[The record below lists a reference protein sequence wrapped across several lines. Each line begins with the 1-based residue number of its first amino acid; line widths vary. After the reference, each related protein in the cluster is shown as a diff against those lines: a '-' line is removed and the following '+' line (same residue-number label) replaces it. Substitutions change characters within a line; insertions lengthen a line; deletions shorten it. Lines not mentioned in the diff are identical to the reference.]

1 MKAAIYARVSTER
14 QAERG
19 TIGSQVEALRAQVAA
34 AGDEIAGEYRDDGHS
49 GARLDRPGLDA
60 LRDAA
65 EAGLFEV
72 VWCLSPDRLARSCA
86 YQVLILDELARLGV
100 PVRFTDAPGL
110 DDQDPQAKLLTQVQG
125 VIAEY
130 ERAKIG
136 ERYRRGKLYRSRA
149 GEVISRKAPYGYRRI
164 PRGPGGP
171 AHLEIYEPE
180 AAVAR
185 RVFAER
191 AAGTTI
197 RQICRQLNADA
208 VPTPTGSRAVWHTST
223 LNRVL
228 RSEAYIGRVYY
239 NRTETVPDNRPGRRT
254 RQVPR
259 PPSEWI
265 AIPCPPL
272 ISEETFEAAG
282 KASADNTKW
291 SPRRAEPGAWLLRG
305 LVKCGPCGVGTNCHK
320 MRGRNGTW
328 HRYYYCHNHDPLRAG
343 GEDRRCPER
352 NIRADALDEFVFA
365 QIRAALL
372 DPALLLAGEQAVAV
386 HAPAPDD
393 ELLAAE
399 LARLGRKL
407 DAARS
412 EHDRLIDL
420 YQAGLID
427 MPELQRRA
435 TAITARQKDLTA
447 KRDALAAQRA
457 GLAKDNQLR
466 RGVEHFAARVRAV
479 IDDLDYA
486 RKQQLLRL
494 LIDNVQVTGW
504 HVKIQLRIPL
514 PEPPAGSHPRGKPT
528 KPEPDGGAASAVSSK
543 DSLRSLHADLV
554 AVVDDPVEE
563 GFGDDGIGEQRVPVL
578 GGPVRGEHEGSA
590 GSFGD
595 ELVEV
600 VGLGGGELAHR
611 EVIQDQHGGPGEL
624 AEPFVPGVIGVP
636 PGEVGQGAAGFE
648 EPDVRAVADGQVA
661 EGLRDVALA
670 HADGPVEDHG
680 LAGVQPAQGGQVAD
694 LGGGQLRGGA
704 EVEAFQGGLFLEPGF
719 AEPAGHGH
727 GLAAGDLVLAQD
739 LEKLDV
745 AQFPGAGLGKAGVD
759 GGEHPRQLEG
769 AQCLVQGAGLDRGGH
784 DQSVLAVWRS
794 AAAGGVVS
802 RATAARGCA
811 VRGVMTPPRCRE

>member
-14 QAERG
+14 QAGRG
-19 TIGSQVEALRAQVAA
+19 TIGSQIEALRTPVAA
-34 AGDEIAGEYRDDGHS
+34 AGHEIAGEYRDDGHS

-72 VWCLSPDRLARSCA
+72 VYCLSPDRLARSYA
-86 YQVLILDELARLGV
+86 YQVLILDELGRLGV
-100 PVRFTDAPGL
+100 TVAFTDAPGL

-136 ERYRRGKLYRSRA
+136 ERYRRGKLFRSRA

-185 RVFAER
+185 RIFAER

-223 LNRVL
+223 LNRIL
-228 RSEAYIGRVYY
+228 SSEAYIGRVYY
-239 NRTETVPDNRPGRRT
+239 NRTETVPGHRPGHRT

-259 PPSEWI
+259 PREEWI
-265 AIPCPPL
+265 TIPCPPL

-282 KASADNTKW
+282 KASADNSKW

-343 GEDRRCPER
+343 GQDRRCPER

-372 DPALLLAGEQAVAV
+372 DPALLAGEHALAM
-386 HAPAPDD
+386 HAPVPDD

-399 LARLGRKL
+399 LARLGRKPG
-407 DAARS
+407 AARS
-412 EHDRLIDL
+412 EHNRLIDL

-435 TAITARQKDLTA
+435 TAITARQKDLTG
-447 KRDALAAQRA
+447 KRDSLAAQRA
-457 GLAKDNQLR
+457 DLAKDNQLR
-466 RGVEHFAARVRAV
+466 RGVEHFAARIRAV
-479 IDDLDYA
+479 IDDLDHTQ
-486 RKQQLLRL
+486 KQQLLRL
-494 LIDNVQVTGW
+494 LIENVQVTGW

-514 PEPPAGSHPRGKPT
+514 PEPPAGGPARSKPRKPQPDT
-528 KPEPDGGAASAVSSK
+528 GAEPASSK
-543 DSLRSLHADLV
+543 DSLRSLHGS
-554 AVVDDPVEE
+554 E
-563 GFGDDGIGEQRVPVL
+563 GVHL
-578 GGPVRGEHEGSA
+578 
-590 GSFGD
+590 
-595 ELVEV
+595 
-600 VGLGGGELAHR
+600 
-611 EVIQDQHGGPGEL
+611 
-624 AEPFVPGVIGVP
+624 
-636 PGEVGQGAAGFE
+636 
-648 EPDVRAVADGQVA
+648 
-661 EGLRDVALA
+661 
-670 HADGPVEDHG
+670 
-680 LAGVQPAQGGQVAD
+680 
-694 LGGGQLRGGA
+694 
-704 EVEAFQGGLFLEPGF
+704 
-719 AEPAGHGH
+719 PAG
-727 GLAAGDLVLAQD
+727 Q
-739 LEKLDV
+739 E
-745 AQFPGAGLGKAGVD
+745 
-759 GGEHPRQLEG
+759 R
-769 AQCLVQGAGLDRGGH
+769 
-784 DQSVLAVWRS
+784 
-794 AAAGGVVS
+794 
-802 RATAARGCA
+802 
-811 VRGVMTPPRCRE
+811 